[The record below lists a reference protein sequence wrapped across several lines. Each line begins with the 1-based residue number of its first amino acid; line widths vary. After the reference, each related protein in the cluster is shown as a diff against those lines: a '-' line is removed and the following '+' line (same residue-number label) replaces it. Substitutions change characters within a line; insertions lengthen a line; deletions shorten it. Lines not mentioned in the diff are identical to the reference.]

1 MGLCTLSLTCLPN
14 SLSEKTFTVQ
24 WFCSSFITTSK
35 ILNKMQCQPP
45 EALKSS
51 EEMQITECNLACMTP
66 NPWKHY
72 GRACVPVSAL
82 RIAHRLY
89 INETHG
95 ARPTSSLEGAVQTLG
110 SKASGTQGQ
119 KGLSVPDAGQSGQT
133 EEGCWFYKNKV
144 EHEHTRGWGPAVRKR
159 AITDTAPY
167 PTAGFLTSWPGVP
180 CKGHLLKPMFLPT
193 TVDLLGRNFEDLGNS
208 DFV

>member
-1 MGLCTLSLTCLPN
+1 MSCVQVPVLTNLGNKEQVISPDFIFLPKKKMGLCTLSLTCLPN

-82 RIAHRLY
+82 RIAQIIYKRDP
-89 INETHG
+89 
-95 ARPTSSLEGAVQTLG
+95 R
-110 SKASGTQGQ
+110 GQ
-119 KGLSVPDAGQSGQT
+119 ADK
-133 EEGCWFYKNKV
+133 
-144 EHEHTRGWGPAVRKR
+144 
-159 AITDTAPY
+159 
-167 PTAGFLTSWPGVP
+167 
-180 CKGHLLKPMFLPT
+180 
-193 TVDLLGRNFEDLGNS
+193 LLGRCSPDTGKQSLRDSGPERPECARCRSEWPDRGRLLVLREQGRAWAHTWVRPGCEEKVNNRHSALPHGWLPYILAWS
-208 DFV
+208 PM